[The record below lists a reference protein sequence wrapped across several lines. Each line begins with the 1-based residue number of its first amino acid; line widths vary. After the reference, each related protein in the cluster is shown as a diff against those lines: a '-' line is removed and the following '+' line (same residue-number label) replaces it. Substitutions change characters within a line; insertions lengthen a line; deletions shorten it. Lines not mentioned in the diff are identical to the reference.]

1 MGHIKF
7 DKGRK
12 GKRNLNGFYLA
23 LAVCLVAVGGVAI
36 ATFYK
41 STTGIK
47 TKPDD
52 IISNSTT
59 TLNRTVP
66 TQPVGKVVT
75 NVPKDNTPTTTPGP
89 PASTTTAKAADLFIL
104 PLSNEIICQYSNNK
118 PVYSKTMND
127 WRVHN
132 GVDFKGTKGQSVKAL
147 ADGEILSINKKDSLW
162 GGMVVINHGYG
173 IESRYCGVTVSSLKK
188 GDTVK
193 VGEVIGSLSDI
204 PYESAEGPHL
214 HIEIL
219 VNGEYVNPVEAI
231 GREVKYSSETT
242 GTQKK

>member
-7 DKGRK
+7 DKGSK
-12 GKRNLNGFYLA
+12 GKRNFNGFYLA

-47 TKPDD
+47 PKPTD
-52 IISNSTT
+52 IINRITT
-59 TLNRTVP
+59 EKRINP

-75 NVPKDNTPTTTPGP
+75 DVPKDNTTPTTIKAPD
-89 PASTTTAKAADLFIL
+89 STTIAKAADLFIL
-104 PLSNEIICQYSNNK
+104 PLSNEIICEYSNNK

-147 ADGEILSINKKDSLW
+147 ADGEIVSINKKDVLW
-162 GGMVVINHGYG
+162 GAIVVINHGYG
-173 IESRYCGVTVSSLKK
+173 IESRYCGVTVSSLKE

-193 VGEVIGSLSDI
+193 VGDAIGSLSDI
-204 PYESAEGPHL
+204 PCESAEGPHL

-219 VNGEYVNPVEAI
+219 TNDEYVNPVEAI
-231 GREVKYSSETT
+231 GREVKYST
-242 GTQKK
+242 GITSTIKK